1 MEEIKC
7 TRCNNNLGK
16 YTHYEFLFC
25 EECEIDYNRLNS
37 IYYKKENLAYLTLP
51 VRRSKPEAIR
61 IRIIVEGQIYNETKI
76 YNDTL

>member
-25 EECEIDYNRLNS
+25 EECETDYNRINS
-37 IYYKKENLAYLTLP
+37 IYYKKDHIGLLESPNYRLRPGA
-51 VRRSKPEAIR
+51 SAIVVT
-61 IRIIVEGQIYNETKI
+61 IREQIYNETKI